1 MSDAPGKIMIKAEQS
16 IEQTEFSSDNHK
28 ITLNFMFTYNW
39 FKEEQKN
46 FFKPYDI
53 TSQQFNVLR
62 ILRGNYPN
70 PYTTSQVRD
79 RMLDK
84 MSDASRIVDRLVRKG
99 LVVRSV
105 TKSDKRLVDVVIS
118 RKGLELL
125 DHIDEPLERFM
136 EATFQ
141 NLTINEKNLFVDM
154 LQKIREN

>member
-1 MSDAPGKIMIKAEQS
+1 MMKLEQA
-16 IEQTEFSSDNHK
+16 IQQAEFSSDNQR
-28 ITLNFMFTYNW
+28 ITLNFMYTYNW
-39 FKEEQKN
+39 FKEAQKN

-84 MSDASRIVDRLVRKG
+84 MSDASRIVDRLVKKG
-99 LVVRSV
+99 LVIRTV
-105 TKSDKRLVDVVIS
+105 TKTDKRLVDVVIS
-118 RKGLELL
+118 RKGIEIL
-125 DHIDEPLERFM
+125 DRIDAPLEDFM
-136 EATFQ
+136 AEAFN

-154 LQKIREN
+154 LEKIREN

>member
-1 MSDAPGKIMIKAEQS
+1 MKLEQA
-16 IEQTEFSSDNHK
+16 IQQAEFSSDNQR
-28 ITLNFMFTYNW
+28 ITLNFMYTYNW
-39 FKEEQKN
+39 FKEAMKN

-84 MSDASRIVDRLVRKG
+84 MSDASRIVDRLVKKG
-99 LVVRSV
+99 LVIRTV

-118 RKGLELL
+118 RKGLGLL
-125 DHIDEPLERFM
+125 DDIDGPLEKFM
-136 EATFQ
+136 ASAFQ
-141 NLTINEKNLFVDM
+141 QLTKNEKGLFID
-154 LQKIREN
+154 LLEKIREN